1 MRHVPIIVD
10 VFEHRFLSLQ
20 GMQKLKEEEDGKK
33 NSSNY
38 VIIYCRNWIGSW
50 GHYEVISVMEF

>member
-20 GMQKLKEEEDGKK
+20 GMQKLKEEEEDGLKK
-33 NSSNY
+33 FVKLRHN
-38 VIIYCRNWIGSW
+38 ILQKLDR
-50 GHYEVISVMEF
+50 